1 MFKKKIKGRIS
12 LILVAMLMATA
23 GCGKKGKN
31 SKKVEDNKEAN
42 VVTESQFT
50 GEDIEIPTT
59 EFASSGDSS
68 IIKAVSYADKKNDD
82 FEKYIDEEFVNQV
95 TSSTIAYHDCITN
108 GDNFGITKPKDVK
121 WDEDKVGDTV
131 EEWIENELKGIEE
144 SYDKLIKFEGAK
156 LTEDE
161 YLTFLVYKRQ
171 LEITKA
177 GLKYSEFISPFFPV
191 RGIQA
196 GTGEAL
202 MEYRFNNKEDVD
214 DYIELMN
221 KFPDYVD
228 RNVKYEKWRNEKG
241 YVLPEAMID
250 RAITQCDDFLAE
262 KENNYVIVE
271 FNGKIDAADFLT
283 ADEKEEYKKKNVKAM
298 ENVFEGY
305 ETIKKTLEES
315 KSQSVN
321 KAVAEYENGKDY
333 YNEYIIPYFASTDKT
348 GDELCAEFDKRAQ
361 EIADEM
367 SAIAE
372 QYPDE
377 TEYFYNHVQDA
388 FKDIDTKDVEE
399 IVNIAM
405 DKTLDNYPVIDKIQ
419 FKASY
424 LSEVSSKILSSTLAY
439 YLIPT
444 LDEPDN
450 NIIRVNSNTSSGM
463 WGTLTHEGCPG
474 HMYQFNYFRST
485 DASKIRKISLPLGYV
500 EGWAVYASY
509 NAYDDYDYPDME
521 NDAVIGTLFRLNDE
535 RNYLINE
542 RIELGVNYEGWS
554 AEDMVK
560 YLSDVH
566 YINALEEGSDEYN
579 QMVAAFEEQ
588 RKGILAGDPGL
599 LLSYSQGYNEMRDLR
614 EYAKEKLGDKFNI
627 VEYHKAVLDAGPC
640 YYDILKEQVDEYI
653 NETLSK

>member
-108 GDNFGITKPKDVK
+108 GDNFGIRKPKDVK

-500 EGWAVYASY
+500 EGWAVYASWIA
-509 NAYDDYDYPDME
+509 NA
-521 NDAVIGTLFRLNDE
+521 V
-535 RNYLINE
+535 
-542 RIELGVNYEGWS
+542 
-554 AEDMVK
+554 
-560 YLSDVH
+560 
-566 YINALEEGSDEYN
+566 
-579 QMVAAFEEQ
+579 
-588 RKGILAGDPGL
+588 
-599 LLSYSQGYNEMRDLR
+599 
-614 EYAKEKLGDKFNI
+614 
-627 VEYHKAVLDAGPC
+627 
-640 YYDILKEQVDEYI
+640 
-653 NETLSK
+653 